1 MRTPAA
7 ARSDGQGPAGQSDH
21 ADSPSRAP
29 RARGM
34 TGELT
39 AEFLG
44 TFVMIL
50 FGVGADAQVLAGRL
64 GSHDSIAWAW
74 GLGVMVGLYIAL
86 RISGGHINP
95 AVTIAQALYHGFP
108 WRKVMPYSVAQIAG
122 AFAAALLV
130 RWNYTEII
138 AKADPGHTIKTQGI
152 FATLPGNGI
161 APVSDLGALR
171 DQIIATALLVFLIF
185 ALTDT
190 RNSAPLANLAPMVV
204 GLAVVGSVMAL
215 GADAGY
221 AINPARDLGPR
232 VAIFLTGYRGAFRD
246 QYGHL
251 YFWVPIAGPVLGGIV
266 GGALYTYGLQRYL
279 PAKPDPPGLPAH
291 RADDDRCGDGTT

>member
-1 MRTPAA
+1 MRTSTAKSEAA
-7 ARSDGQGPAGQSDH
+7 ALTGQPDNADIRST
-21 ADSPSRAP
+21 
-29 RARGM
+29 ARRVPGM
-34 TGELT
+34 TGELA

-44 TFVMIL
+44 TFVMVL
-50 FGVGADAQVLAGRL
+50 FGVGADAQVLADGL
-64 GSHDSIAWAW
+64 GGHDSIAWAW

-95 AVTIAQALYHGFP
+95 AITIAQALYHGFP
-108 WRKVMPYSVAQIAG
+108 WRKVMPYSVAQTAG
-122 AFAAALLV
+122 AFAAALVV

-138 AKADPGHTIKTQGI
+138 AKVDPGHTIKTRGI
-152 FATLPGNGI
+152 FATLPGNGT

-171 DQIIATALLVFLIF
+171 DQIIATALLAFLIF

-204 GLAVVGSVMAL
+204 GLAVVGSVMAF

-232 VAIFLTGYRGAFRD
+232 LAIFLTGYGGAFRD
-246 QYGHL
+246 QYGDL
-251 YFWVPIAGPVLGGIV
+251 YFWVPIAGPILGAAI
-266 GGALYTYGLQRYL
+266 GGAVYKYGLQRYL
-279 PAKPDPPGLPAH
+279 SPAQADLPA
-291 RADDDRCGDGTT
+291 

>member
-1 MRTPAA
+1 MGTRVTKGKAEADAGQPGNTDILLA
-7 ARSDGQGPAGQSDH
+7 ARRMPGL
-21 ADSPSRAP
+21 
-29 RARGM
+29 
-34 TGELT
+34 TGELA

-44 TFVMIL
+44 TFVMVL
-50 FGVGADAQVLAGRL
+50 FGVGADAQVLAGGL

-74 GLGVMVGLYIAL
+74 GLGVMVGLYISL

-95 AVTIAQALYHGFP
+95 AVTIAQALFHGFP
-108 WRKVMPYSVAQIAG
+108 WRKVMPYSVAQTAG
-122 AFAAALLV
+122 AFAAGLLV

-138 AKADPGHTIKTQGI
+138 AKVDPGHTIKTQGI
-152 FATLPGNGI
+152 FATLPGNGT

-232 VAIFLTGYRGAFRD
+232 IAIFLTGYGGAFRD
-246 QYGHL
+246 QYGDP
-251 YFWVPIAGPVLGGIV
+251 YFWVPIVGPTLGGIV
-266 GGALYTYGLQRYL
+266 GGALYKYGLQRYL
-279 PAKPDPPGLPAH
+279 PPARADLPA
-291 RADDDRCGDGTT
+291 